1 MKNPLQVKD
10 YYSGDPDEN
19 PQETTAPATG
29 GEPSGAT
36 SSNRI
41 TFSPDDIPASGSTAT
56 GNTSANPGNGNPG
69 TPADD
74 TRKKRH
80 GCRKFLIWFV
90 TLAIVALGLTFYL
103 RYFNP
108 YVTDA
113 RLTGQVLS
121 VEKRGLIFKTFEA
134 EMVTRDALTDTTRVY
149 TRECSMT
156 VADDAL
162 ARRLQALQC
171 TGRTVTISYER
182 FYGTLP
188 WRGGS
193 NSVITGIVSE

>member
-19 PQETTAPATG
+19 PQETAVTATE
-29 GEPSGAT
+29 GESSGAT

-41 TFSPDDIPASGSTAT
+41 TFSPDDIPGSGA
-56 GNTSANPGNGNPG
+56 TSAGNQSVNPGNGNPG
-69 TPADD
+69 TPDDD

-134 EMVTRDALTDTTRVY
+134 EIVTRDALADTTRVY

-162 ARRLQALQC
+162 ARRLQALQG
-171 TGRTVTISYER
+171 TGRPVTVSYER

-193 NSVITGIVSE
+193 TSVITGIVSE